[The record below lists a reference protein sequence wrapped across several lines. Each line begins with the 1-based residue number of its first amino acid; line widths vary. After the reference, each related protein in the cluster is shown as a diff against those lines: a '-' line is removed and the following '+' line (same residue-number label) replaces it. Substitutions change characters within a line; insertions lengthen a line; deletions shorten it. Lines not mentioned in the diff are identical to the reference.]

1 MRSGVRIGIDVGTSR
16 VGVARSD
23 SGGLMAVPVETL
35 ERSGALTELAQLV
48 VDYEAIEVVCGLPV
62 NLDGRETQST
72 TDARTFAHELHALT
86 GVPVRLIDERL
97 STVSAQSSLH
107 AANHTVKSSRRMID
121 QVAATIVLD
130 FALDAERIGN
140 NIGEMVGES

>member
-1 MRSGVRIGIDVGTSR
+1 MRSGVRLGIDVGTSR

-23 SGGLMAVPVETL
+23 NAGLMAVPVETL
-35 ERSGALTELAQLV
+35 ERENALDKLATLV
-48 VDYEAIEVVCGLPV
+48 VEYEAIEIVCGLPV

-72 TDARTFAHELHALT
+72 IDAREFARAVNDAT

-97 STVSAQSSLH
+97 STVSAQNSLH
-107 AANHTVKSSRRMID
+107 AANHTVKSSRRVID
-121 QVAATIVLD
+121 QVAATILLD
-130 FALDAERIGN
+130 VALDAERIGN